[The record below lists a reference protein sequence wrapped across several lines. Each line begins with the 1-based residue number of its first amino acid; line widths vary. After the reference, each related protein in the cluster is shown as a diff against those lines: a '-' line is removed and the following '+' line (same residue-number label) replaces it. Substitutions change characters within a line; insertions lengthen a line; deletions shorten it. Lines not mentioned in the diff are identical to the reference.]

1 LSIWKIQFSIVD
13 YLKNYSEINIE
24 NFQFESSLHNLTS
37 RQIQMLGIV
46 RQYSDE
52 KKQGISLLQLANLM
66 RVKSPAAS
74 TMVNCLVNIGFLE
87 RDICDQDRREV
98 RIILSPKISKQ
109 FELYDEIL
117 NKKVEK
123 VVNKM
128 GNKKAKMLQ
137 ELLEEMESL
146 LKKE

>member
-1 LSIWKIQFSIVD
+1 MNIWKIQFSIVE
-13 YLKNYSEINIE
+13 YLKDYSEINIE
-24 NFQFESSLHNLTS
+24 NLQSESSLHNLTS
-37 RQIQMLGIV
+37 RQIQMLGVV
-46 RQYSDE
+46 RRYSDE

-66 RVKSPAAS
+66 SVKSPAAS

-98 RIILSPKISKQ
+98 RIILSSKIRKQ

-128 GNKKAKMLQ
+128 GDKKAKILQ
-137 ELLEEMESL
+137 KLLEEMEEV
-146 LKKE
+146 LKEE

>member
-1 LSIWKIQFSIVD
+1 LNIWKIQFSIVE
-13 YLKNYSEINIE
+13 YLKDYSEINIE
-24 NFQFESSLHNLTS
+24 NSKFESSLHNFTS
-37 RQIQMLGIV
+37 RQIQMLGVV

-66 RVKSPAAS
+66 SIKSPAAS
-74 TMVNCLVNIGFLE
+74 TMVNYLVNIGFLE
-87 RDICDQDRREV
+87 RDIYDQDRREV
-98 RIILSPKISKQ
+98 RIVLSSKMCKQ

-128 GNKKAKMLQ
+128 GNKKATMLQ
-137 ELLEEMESL
+137 GLLEEMESL
-146 LKKE
+146 LKIE